1 MVEIIEYRGYRLQVG
16 PVGKGWRASIYSPG
30 PLLHYRTAPPT
41 LKKVAK
47 TKSLRRQKGL
57 STAALSHGHSDFLP
71 RSNPDQT
78 APVKYLR
85 CDPDQ
90 TRYAFTF

>member
-1 MVEIIEYRGYRLQVG
+1 
-16 PVGKGWRASIYSPG
+16 
-30 PLLHYRTAPPT
+30 